1 MEVFDAEASWNICFG
16 RRIPKILFVF
26 NFDENEVEI
35 MEEDIFERLMKRL
48 VEIKTNEMLKVE

>member
-1 MEVFDAEASWNICFG
+1 MEVFDAEASWNICFV